1 MAKAKKEEKNSKPRV
16 KISFMKALLIL
27 LGADL
32 ILLLAPGIGL
42 LNSAFY
48 IGDMISWPAVII
60 GLILLALG
68 FNGLFR
74 KVKE

>member
-1 MAKAKKEEKNSKPRV
+1 MAKAKKEEKNSKSRV
-16 KISFMKALLIL
+16 KISLMKTLLIL

-48 IGDMISWPAVII
+48 IGDMISWSAVII
-60 GLILLALG
+60 GMILLALG
-68 FNGLFR
+68 FNGVFR